1 MEDPKK
7 IKMNNNSNNTK
18 RIFFNT
24 IVLYLRMF
32 ITMVITLYSS
42 RIVLQALG
50 VEDYGIFNVVGGIV
64 ALLTFLKSSL
74 ASSSQRFISYELG
87 RKDEDQ
93 LKKVFGTC
101 VTSHLLMS
109 LIILIIAESLG
120 LWFLNA
126 KMNIP
131 EGRMVAANWV
141 YQFAVGSLIL
151 SMVSVPYNAD
161 IISHEKMTYFA
172 VVGIVEAIL
181 KLLFAFALLFFNTDS
196 LILYAFLT
204 FFLNLLV
211 FFSYITY
218 CRHKFQESKGVFY
231 FEKEQFKR
239 VFSFS
244 GWAILGQSA
253 VVAANYGTG
262 ILVNMFHTVTA
273 NAAMGIAQQVNGA
286 LTGLTSNFQTAFQ
299 PQLTKSYAAKDYEY
313 LNKLISYT
321 SKISFF
327 LLFIVTY
334 PILLNINIVLNIWLT
349 VVPEYTN
356 TFCALFIIAS
366 LINAL
371 GTALWT
377 SIFATGSI
385 KSYQI
390 TSSLI
395 FFSDV
400 ILVYIA
406 FYCGCAP
413 TACMVIKVLINLVIL
428 FVRLYFAKLK
438 VIGFSASSYLKNSI
452 LASFAASAITILF
465 TFPLYN
471 ITETRIGIILTTIW
485 SIVASIIIMYF
496 VGLNKQERLI
506 AFNFIVKLKNK
517 YYGNH

>member
-1 MEDPKK
+1 MGLN
-7 IKMNNNSNNTK
+7 MSNNSNNTK
-18 RIFFNT
+18 RIFLNT
-24 IVLYLRMF
+24 IVLYVRMF
-32 ITMVITLYSS
+32 ITMMITLYSS

-101 VTSHLLMS
+101 VTSHLFMV

-131 EGRMVAANWV
+131 EGRMIAANWV
-141 YQFAVGSLIL
+141 YQFAVGSLLL
-151 SMVSVPYNAD
+151 SMVSAPYNAD
-161 IISHEKMTYFA
+161 IISHEKMTFFA

-181 KLLFAFALLFFNTDS
+181 KLLFALALLVFDTDC

-204 FFLNLLV
+204 FFLNFLV
-211 FFSYITY
+211 CFSYMIY
-218 CRHKFQESKGVFY
+218 CRLKFQEAKSVFY
-231 FEKEQFKR
+231 FEKEQFKC
-239 VFSFS
+239 VFGFS
-244 GWAILGQSA
+244 GWTILGQSA

-262 ILVNMFHTVTA
+262 ILINMFHTVTA

-299 PQLTKSYAAKDYEY
+299 PQLTKSYAAEDYEY

-334 PILLNINIVLNIWLT
+334 PILLNINIVLNAWLT
-349 VVPEYTN
+349 VVPEYTG
-356 TFCALFIIAS
+356 TFCVLFIIAS
-366 LINAL
+366 LLNAL

-377 SIFATGSI
+377 SIFANGSI
-385 KSYQI
+385 KSYQL

-395 FFSDV
+395 FFSD
-400 ILVYIA
+400 IIFVYIA
-406 FYCGCAP
+406 FYCGCEP
-413 TACMVIKVLINLVIL
+413 TACMVIKVIINLVIL
-428 FVRLYFAKLK
+428 FVRLYFAQLK
-438 VIGFSASSYLKNSI
+438 VTGFSASSYLKNSI
-452 LASFAASAITILF
+452 LTSFEATAITLLF
-465 TFPLYN
+465 TIPFFN
-471 ITETRIGIILTTIW
+471 VTESGIGVLLATIW
-485 SIVASIIIMYF
+485 SVIASMIIIYF
-496 VGLNKQERLI
+496 VGLNKVEKAIVFNLI
-506 AFNFIVKLKNK
+506 TKLKNK

>member
-1 MEDPKK
+1 
-7 IKMNNNSNNTK
+7 
-18 RIFFNT
+18 
-24 IVLYLRMF
+24 
-32 ITMVITLYSS
+32 MVITLYSS

-64 ALLTFLKSSL
+64 ALLTFLKSSF

-87 RKDEDQ
+87 RQDEDQ

-101 VTSHLLMS
+101 VTSHLLMAI
-109 LIILIIAESLG
+109 IILLIAETLG

-131 EGRMVAANWV
+131 EGRMIAANWV
-141 YQFAVGSLIL
+141 YQCAIGSLLL

-172 VVGIVEAIL
+172 VVGITEAVL
-181 KLLFAFALLFFNTDS
+181 KLLFAFVLLFFDTDS

-211 FFSYITY
+211 FLSYTIY
-218 CRHKFQESKGVFY
+218 CRFKFQETKRVFY

-244 GWAILGQSA
+244 GWTILGQSA

-262 ILVNMFHTVTA
+262 ILVNMFHTVAA

-334 PILLNINIVLNIWLT
+334 PILLNINIVLDVWLT
-349 VVPEYTN
+349 IVPEYAN
-356 TFCALFIIAS
+356 TFCILFIIAS
-366 LINAL
+366 LLNSL

-400 ILVYIA
+400 IFVYVA
-406 FYCGCAP
+406 FYYGCAP
-413 TACMVIKVLINLVIL
+413 TVCMVIKAFINLVIL
-428 FVRLYFAKLK
+428 FVRVYFAKQK
-438 VIGFSASSYLKNSI
+438 VTGFSASSYLKN
-452 LASFAASAITILF
+452 TILSSLIA
-465 TFPLYN
+465 TV
-471 ITETRIGIILTTIW
+471 ITVIITLPVYSYAETGLGILLSTIW
-485 SIVASIIIMYF
+485 SLIASIIVLYF
-496 VGLNKQERLI
+496 VGLNKREKTIVINLI
-506 AFNFIVKLKNK
+506 TKLKDK
-517 YYGNH
+517 YYVNH

>member
-7 IKMNNNSNNTK
+7 LNMTNNSNNTK

-24 IVLYLRMF
+24 IVLYVRMF

-101 VTSHLLMS
+101 VMSHLLMS

-349 VVPEYTN
+349 VVPEYTA
-356 TFCALFIIAS
+356 TFCVLFIIAS

-471 ITETRIGIILTTIW
+471 ITETRIGIILTTIC

>member
-131 EGRMVAANWV
+131 EGRIVAANWV

-181 KLLFAFALLFFNTDS
+181 KLLFAFSLLFFDTDS

-211 FFSYITY
+211 FFSYIIY
-218 CRHKFQESKGVFY
+218 CRLKFQESKKVFY

-299 PQLTKSYAAKDYEY
+299 PQIIKSYSVQNLDY
-313 LNKLISYT
+313 LNTIIIYSSKL
-321 SKISFF
+321 SFF
-327 LLFIVTY
+327 LLFLATLPIVF
-334 PILLNINIVLNIWLT
+334 NIDYFLDLWLT
-349 VVPEYTN
+349 EVPIYTS
-356 TFCALFIIAS
+356 TFCVLYIIAS
-366 LINAL
+366 IFNAL
-371 GTALWT
+371 SAPLYLLVYASGK
-377 SIFATGSI
+377 IRN
-385 KSYQI
+385 YQI
-390 TSSLI
+390 AESSV
-395 FFSDV
+395 FFSDIFFVLIAFKLGYPPTAAMFIKVCINFSV
-400 ILVYIA
+400 IFIRLVFAKKACRSFSSINYLKGVLGPCFYSALMIIIPSLILKKICSDYCSQLFLTLIIIIWSLALVYI
-406 FYCGCAP
+406 
-413 TACMVIKVLINLVIL
+413 L
-428 FVRLYFAKLK
+428 
-438 VIGFSASSYLKNSI
+438 
-452 LASFAASAITILF
+452 
-465 TFPLYN
+465 
-471 ITETRIGIILTTIW
+471 
-485 SIVASIIIMYF
+485 
-496 VGLNKQERLI
+496 GLNSKERQYITNLI
-506 AFNFIVKLKNK
+506 KNK
-517 YYGNH
+517 VCLKDFLI

>member
-1 MEDPKK
+1 MP
-7 IKMNNNSNNTK
+7 NNSNNTK
-18 RIFFNT
+18 RIFLNT
-24 IVLYLRMF
+24 IVLYVRMF

-87 RKDEDQ
+87 RKDEYQ

-101 VTSHLLMS
+101 VTSHLLMT
-109 LIILIIAESLG
+109 LIILVIAESIG
-120 LWFLNA
+120 LWFLNV

-131 EGRMVAANWV
+131 EERMIAANWV
-141 YQFAVGSLIL
+141 YQFAVGSLLL
-151 SMVSVPYNAD
+151 SMISVPYNAD

-172 VVGIVEAIL
+172 VVGIIEAVL
-181 KLLFAFALLFFNTDS
+181 KLLFAFALLFFKADS
-196 LILYAFLT
+196 LIIYAFLT

-211 FFSYITY
+211 FFSYTLY
-218 CRHKFQESKGVFY
+218 CRLKFQEAKRIFC
-231 FEKEQFKR
+231 FEREQFKR

-244 GWAILGQSA
+244 GWTILGQSA

-262 ILVNMFHTVTA
+262 ILVNMFHTVAA

-299 PQLTKSYAAKDYEY
+299 PQLTKSYASKDYEY
-313 LNKLISYT
+313 LNSLISYT

-327 LLFIVTY
+327 LLFVVTY
-334 PILLNINIVLNIWLT
+334 PILLNINIVLNTWLT
-349 VVPEYTN
+349 VVPEYAT
-356 TFCALFIIAS
+356 TFCVLFIIAS
-366 LINAL
+366 LLNAL

-400 ILVYIA
+400 IFVYIA
-406 FYCGCAP
+406 FYYGCAP
-413 TACMVIKVLINLVIL
+413 TACMVIKAFINLVIL
-428 FVRLYFAKLK
+428 FVRVYFAKLK
-438 VIGFSASSYLKNSI
+438 VTGFSASSYLKNTIFS
-452 LASFAASAITILF
+452 SFIAT
-465 TFPLYN
+465 
-471 ITETRIGIILTTIW
+471 
-485 SIVASIIIMYF
+485 IIIMLCTIPFFMLADTSFGVFFATMWSIIASIFIMYL
-496 VGLNKQERLI
+496 VGLNKREKIIVFNLI
-506 AFNFIVKLKNK
+506 LKIKNK
-517 YYGNH
+517 YYGSH